1 MTVRKLPTGK
11 WLCECYPHGANGKRI
26 RKQFAT
32 KGEALSFERRQMN
45 SASVLALDEN
55 SQTLSELVN
64 RWYEMHGKSL
74 TSGEE
79 RKNKLDAICERLG
92 DPEAASFSKNS
103 FAVYRE
109 RRLNGEWNQKG
120 KKQLSEATV
129 NREQSYLHAV
139 FSELKRLGEWNGE
152 NPLDGIRQF
161 REGDQELSFL
171 YKDEIERLL
180 AACDESTNKDLGL
193 IVRICLATGA
203 RWSEAQDLKQSQI
216 LPGRLTYTQTKSKKN
231 RTVPISDKL
240 QNLLP
245 KKRGSLFTPSY
256 EAFNSALKRANI
268 ELPKGQRTH
277 VLRHTFASHFMMR
290 GGNILVL
297 QQILGHS
304 TITMTM
310 KYAHFAPNHLDAA
323 VTLNPFDNQ
332 NDYKKVAMENN

>member
-1 MTVRKLPTGK
+1 
-11 WLCECYPHGANGKRI
+11 
-26 RKQFAT
+26 
-32 KGEALSFERRQMN
+32 MN
-45 SASVLALDEN
+45 RAPVLAMSKD
-55 SQTLSELVN
+55 SQTLSELIT

-79 RKNKLDAICERLG
+79 RKAKLDAICARLG
-92 DPEAASFSKNS
+92 NPVAASFSKNI

-139 FSELKRLGEWNGE
+139 FSELKRMGEWTGE

-161 REGDQELSFL
+161 KEGDQELSFL
-171 YKDEIERLL
+171 YQDEIERLL
-180 AACDESTNKDLGL
+180 AACDDSANKDLG
-193 IVRICLATGA
+193 IIARICLATGA
-203 RWSEAQDLKQSQI
+203 RWSEAQDLRQSQI

-231 RTVPISDKL
+231 RTVPISEKL
-240 QNLLP
+240 QKLLP
-245 KKRGSLFTPSY
+245 KKRGNLFTPSY
-256 EAFNSALKRANI
+256 EAFQSALKRAHI

-304 TITMTM
+304 TIMMTM
-310 KYAHFAPNHLDAA
+310 KYAHFAPNHLEAA
-323 VTLNPFDNQ
+323 LKLNPFDNCT
-332 NDYKKVAMENN
+332 N